1 MRTPSSRRTSSG
13 PSTIAGALA
22 LGVAVALAPALA
34 LVGAP
39 EAAAQTA
46 AEGSST
52 APDRTAFYVPPAELP
67 ADPGAI
73 IRTQPMTITPSLP
86 DVMNGG
92 ALPADAQ
99 RIMYRSTGAAG
110 GPIAV
115 TGTFLQ
121 PEAP

>member
-1 MRTPSSRRTSSG
+1 M
-13 PSTIAGALA
+13 
-22 LGVAVALAPALA
+22 GVAVALAPATGPL
-34 LVGAP
+34 GAP
-39 EAAAQTA
+39 EAAAQ
-46 AEGSST
+46 GSST

-110 GPIAV
+110 APIAV
-115 TGTFLQ
+115 
-121 PEAP
+121 